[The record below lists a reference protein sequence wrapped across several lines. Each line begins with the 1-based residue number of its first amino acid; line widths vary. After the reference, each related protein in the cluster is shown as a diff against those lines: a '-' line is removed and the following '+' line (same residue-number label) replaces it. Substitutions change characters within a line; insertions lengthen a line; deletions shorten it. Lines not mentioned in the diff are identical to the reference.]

1 MRLLVSRRAD
11 FLGELV
17 DLGHNVGKL
26 AKGRVEFL
34 TEAQAIYHLND
45 LSDVIGALAK
55 DIDAFA
61 RRAYR
66 AVDLIQPFRG
76 FLHRV
81 DSAVHLLARAVG
93 DIEENFGSIGDSL
106 NRSDHLIDGG

>member
-1 MRLLVSRRAD
+1 MFAGASGFNR
-11 FLGELV
+11 GIQ
-17 DLGHNVGKL
+17 GKQVGL
-26 AKGRVEFL
+26 FG
-34 TEAQAIYHLND
+34 QIIDHLND

-55 DIDAFA
+55 DIDDFA
-61 RRAYR
+61 RRANR

-106 NRSDHLIDGG
+106 NRSDHLIDGC